1 MRGPITGLVRLVGV
15 GLRAVVVAGSVVVAL
30 ALLSGAATA
39 AGVRA
44 GNAVVIDGLDGSRVL
59 AGGGSATSFS
69 LELPADASC
78 PGDSTNDNYRVQS
91 FIVPAADDP
100 GALTFESQ
108 KPSGDGRWALYDV
121 NTTPFSQVLTDVSD
135 GPGQPGRVPA
145 LPQLSFAVFDPGT
158 FPAGPYRIG
167 VACTLWSET
176 IRYWDA
182 VIEVSDD
189 PADEP
194 AQIRWVAVGQSA
206 PSDGDGS
213 ATAAL
218 VGVSVVGVAVAVVV
232 VAIVRRRFPSVPVA
246 P

>member
-1 MRGPITGLVRLVGV
+1 MSGSITGMARLVSV
-15 GLRAVVVAGSVVVAL
+15 GFRAVAVAGSVVVTL

-44 GNAVVIDGLDGSRVL
+44 GDAVVIDGLDGSRAL
-59 AGGGSATSFS
+59 GSGGSATSFS
-69 LELPADASC
+69 LELAGDASC
-78 PGDSTNDNYRVQS
+78 PGDSANDNYRVQS

-108 KPSGDGRWALYDV
+108 KPAGDGRWALYDV
-121 NTTPFSQVLTDVSD
+121 NTTPFSQVLTDVGD
-135 GPGQPGRVPA
+135 GPGEPGRVPA

-158 FPAGPYRIG
+158 FPAGSYRIG

-176 IRYWDA
+176 TRYWDA
-182 VIEVSDD
+182 VIEISDD
-189 PADEP
+189 PSDEP
-194 AQIRWVAVGQSA
+194 AQIRWVAAGQSA
-206 PSDGDGS
+206 PSDGAGS

-218 VGVSVVGVAVAVVV
+218 VGVSVVGVAAAVVV